1 MTQTTRKRIAV
12 VSMGVKLG
20 DETRG
25 YTRFKV
31 IAEMLVRAGFDV
43 DLITTS
49 FQHWNKAQRSIHDAC
64 YQQEAFRTVF
74 IPEPG
79 YKKNLDI
86 RRIISHRICAQN
98 LKRYLLGGA
107 HAAVCGEIQS
117 KTPVC
122 AQGNAHSKAQ
132 SETRGV
138 RYAETQREAQSETRD
153 VEHVETQR
161 KAYTTHTPYDLI
173 YAEIPPNDV
182 ARVCAEVAEMQHIPF
197 VVDVNDLW
205 PEAMR
210 LAFSVPV
217 LSHLLFYPFSR
228 DARYVYRHIDA
239 CIGTSDEYAGRPA
252 RDRTQPYEHYTVY
265 VGNQRE
271 KFDAAAR
278 KNASL
283 ISKNEQEFWVT
294 YAGTLG
300 ASYDIETLID
310 AAAKLQALTPQL
322 RVKILGDGPERTT
335 LEARAQST
343 HAPVDFLGYL
353 DYQQMAA
360 YLCASDVVVNSL
372 KAHAAQSIVT
382 KIGDYLASTSALIN
396 TGSSKEFR
404 EKVISDGFGMNVDA
418 ENVESLA
425 SAMQYLYEHPK
436 ERDEMARKG
445 RLIAEEQF
453 DQARSYLTIVNLIK
467 KLTHSET

>member
-1 MTQTTRKRIAV
+1 MTQTVRKRIAV

-20 DETRG
+20 AETRG

-31 IAEMLVRAGFDV
+31 IADMLVHAGFDV

-49 FQHWNKAQRSIHDAC
+49 FQHWNKAQRSVDDAR
-64 YQQEAFRTVF
+64 YHNEAFRTVF

-86 RRIISHRICAQN
+86 RRIISHRICARN
-98 LKRYLLGGA
+98 LKRYLLGGTNTSA
-107 HAAVCGEIQS
+107 QS
-117 KTPVC
+117 EAPGH
-122 AQGNAHSKAQ
+122 AQGNVHDEAPGHEHGNTHNNPHDAHA
-132 SETRGV
+132 
-138 RYAETQREAQSETRD
+138 
-153 VEHVETQR
+153 
-161 KAYTTHTPYDLI
+161 PYDLI

-182 ARVCAEVAEMQHIPF
+182 ARACAEVAQTLHIPF

-217 LSHLLFYPFSR
+217 VSDMLFWPFAR

-239 CIGTSDEYAGRPA
+239 CIGTSDEYAQRPA
-252 RDRTQPYEHYTVY
+252 RDRTQPYEHHTVY
-265 VGNQRE
+265 VGNQRA

-278 KNASL
+278 ENASL

-300 ASYDIETLID
+300 ASYDVETLID
-310 AAAKLQALTPQL
+310 AAATLQTRVPLL
-322 RVKILGDGPERTT
+322 RVKILGDGPERAA
-335 LEARAQST
+335 LEAHAQST

-372 KAHAAQSIVT
+372 KTHAAQSIVT

-396 TGSSKEFR
+396 TGSSSEFR
-404 EKVISDGFGMNVDA
+404 EKVTRDGFGINVEA

-425 SAMQYLYEHPK
+425 SAIQYLYEHPT
-436 ERDEMARKG
+436 ERNEMARKG

-453 DQARSYLTIVNLIK
+453 DQAHSYLTIVNLIK

>member
-43 DLITTS
+43 DLITTT
-49 FQHWNKAQRSIHDAC
+49 FQHWNKAQRSVHDAC
-64 YQQEAFRTVF
+64 YQQETFRTVF

-86 RRIISHRICAQN
+86 RRIISHRICARN

-107 HAAVCGEIQS
+107 NAGASSEMQS
-117 KTPVC
+117 KTPSN
-122 AQGNAHSKAQ
+122 AQDNVHSEPQ
-132 SETRGV
+132 NETHDIE
-138 RYAETQREAQSETRD
+138 YAETHHNTQSETRD
-153 VEHVETQR
+153 TEHVETKC
-161 KAYTTHTPYDLI
+161 KAYATHTPYDLI

-217 LSHLLFYPFSR
+217 VSDVLFWPFAR

-239 CIGTSDEYAGRPA
+239 CIGTSDEYAQRPA

-265 VGNQRE
+265 VGNQRA

-278 KNASL
+278 ENASL

-300 ASYDIETLID
+300 ASYDVETLID
-310 AAAKLQALTPQL
+310 AAAKLQTRVPQL
-322 RVKILGDGPERTT
+322 RVKILGDGPERAA
-335 LEARAQST
+335 LEAHAQST

-372 KAHAAQSIVT
+372 KTHAVQSIVT
-382 KIGDYLASTSALIN
+382 KIGDYLASSSALIN
-396 TGSSKEFR
+396 TGSSSEFR
-404 EKVISDGFGMNVDA
+404 EKVTRDGFGINVDA

-425 SAMQYLYEHPK
+425 SAIQYLYEHPT
-436 ERDEMARKG
+436 ERNEMARKG
-445 RLIAEEQF
+445 HLIAEEQF